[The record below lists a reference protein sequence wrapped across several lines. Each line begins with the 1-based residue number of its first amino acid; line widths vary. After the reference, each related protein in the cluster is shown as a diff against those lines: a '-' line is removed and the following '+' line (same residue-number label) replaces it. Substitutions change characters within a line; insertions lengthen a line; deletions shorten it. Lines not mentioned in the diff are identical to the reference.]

1 MILISGKGKS
11 LMFGCNSA
19 WCIQLC
25 HCHAVSHHFTIIIIH
40 FVHYLSYPF
49 LLHDELLC
57 CSKCCFFSF
66 LFLCFSL
73 LWLNYFQQN
82 KSALCEFFPQ
92 QNFASRVFI
101 VLLPYF
107 NLFVRFICCCLII
120 PLFIIC
126 IPFLFINL
134 FLSLFL
140 SYLYMVFLLPS

>member
-1 MILISGKGKS
+1 MYT
-11 LMFGCNSA
+11 
-19 WCIQLC
+19 
-25 HCHAVSHHFTIIIIH
+25 AVSLPCRFASFYYYYYTFCSLSVIPFFTSRWT
-40 FVHYLSYPF
+40 FVLQQM
-49 LLHDELLC
+49 LL
-57 CSKCCFFSF
+57 FFSF

-140 SYLYMVFLLPS
+140 SYLYMLFLLPS